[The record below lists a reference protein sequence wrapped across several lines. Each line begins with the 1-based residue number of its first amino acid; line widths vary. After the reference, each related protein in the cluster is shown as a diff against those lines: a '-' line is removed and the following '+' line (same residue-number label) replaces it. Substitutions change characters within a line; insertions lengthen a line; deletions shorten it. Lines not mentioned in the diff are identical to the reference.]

1 MTVDLHRR
9 TETISPGGI
18 WNRARGAIDAYMAS
32 VQMFSRNARLY
43 LIGSFLIGFNYSV
56 FELLLNLYLKELG
69 FVEGQIGYVQSSRA
83 VGMTLIA
90 IPAAMVLS
98 RISLKPLLIGCCL
111 LMTFFSYGLTTWT
124 EFEFLLGFGLLG
136 GMAFA
141 FFRVAS
147 GPFYMRN
154 STQAERTHLFS
165 FSFGTHLLA
174 GMIGSWGSGNLV
186 KLIGDQTGNIILG
199 YQVTLYVALA
209 ISLAAVIPL
218 SLIKASPPSAEE
230 HWFGLNREQFRRR
243 GGFYLRLTTV
253 NLLIGIGAGL
263 IIPFLNLYFRD
274 RFGLSPDRIG
284 FYFIL
289 LSFGMLAGTL
299 CGPLITPR
307 FGLVR
312 TIVWTQMA
320 SIPFMLI
327 LAYTHSLYLAVPAF
341 IIRGALMNM
350 GVPINNN
357 FSMELSEKGEQGLVN
372 AILMISWTGSWM
384 FSVALGGNLIERY
397 GYTVVLNVAVALYVL
412 ASLAYYVFFSRVEKR
427 REDRNGWYLPGDARV

>member
-1 MTVDLHRR
+1 MAVELHHRSEAPQTQGILGR
-9 TETISPGGI
+9 VKGGVK
-18 WNRARGAIDAYMAS
+18 AYLGS
-32 VQMFSRNARLY
+32 VRMFSRNARLY

-83 VGMTLIA
+83 MGMTLIA

-98 RISLKPLLIGCCL
+98 RFSLKPLLIGCCVL
-111 LMTFFSYGLTTWT
+111 LTVFSFGLTTWT
-124 EFEFLLGFGLLG
+124 ELEFLIGFGLLG

-154 STQAERTHLFS
+154 STKAERTHLFS
-165 FSFGTHLLA
+165 FSFGSHLLA

-186 KLIGDQTGNIILG
+186 KLIGDQTGDIILG
-199 YQVTLYVALA
+199 YQFTLYVALA
-209 ISLAAVIPL
+209 ISLMAVIPL

-230 HWFGLNREQFRRR
+230 NKLSLSREQFRRR
-243 GGFYLRLTTV
+243 GGFYLRLATV
-253 NLLIGIGAGL
+253 NILVGIGAGL

-274 RFGLSPDRIG
+274 RFGLTPDRIG

-307 FGLVR
+307 YGLVR

-320 SIPFMLI
+320 SIPFMLT

-372 AILMISWTGSWM
+372 ALLMISWTGSWM
-384 FSVALGGNLIERY
+384 FSVAIGGNIIERY
-397 GYTVVLNVAVALYVL
+397 GYTVVLNISVALYVL
-412 ASLAYYVFFSRVEKR
+412 ASLAYFIFFSRVEKR
-427 REDRNGWYLPGDARV
+427 HSDRPGWYLPQNTQV